1 MLDVLVPSMAPSIF
15 HTDPHKI
22 LRLRYNYPHFI
33 GRETGSE
40 RMSFAQGIQLVME
53 PGLIALSGH
62 QRLAL
67 TLYHYK
73 PLNRYNTTSDS
84 MQRDDKARMVKKT
97 SAQQ

>member
-1 MLDVLVPSMAPSIF
+1 MS
-15 HTDPHKI
+15 
-22 LRLRYNYPHFI
+22 LRYNYPHFI

-73 PLNRYNTTSDS
+73 PLNRYSITRDS

-97 SAQQ
+97 SAQ

>member
-1 MLDVLVPSMAPSIF
+1 MLDMLVPSMAPSTF
-15 HTDPHKI
+15 HTGSSQNSM
-22 LRLRYNYPHFI
+22 RLRYNYPHFV

-67 TLYHYK
+67 TFRGLT
-73 PLNRYNTTSDS
+73 N
-84 MQRDDKARMVKKT
+84 V
-97 SAQQ
+97 